1 MEGLGT
7 EVSSE
12 GQAASEIAECPQ
24 KEEHPQEQLSVLGR
38 KSDFGKVLRLSSWA
52 RNEYAG
58 TSSLSLVWDASDEM
72 EPASRS

>member
-52 RNEYAG
+52 RNESVG
-58 TSSLSLVWDASDEM
+58 TSSMSLIRDAPDEV
-72 EPASRS
+72 EHVSRS